1 MADEPASPSLPELVF
16 DVRGPEPRGPLAER
30 LLRDSRQ
37 GPAAASAAS
46 VVLIDGQGAGPDVV
60 RQAVAA
66 GLDRP
71 LLLLH
76 AGRQMRAAL
85 NLPIA
90 FVDESDAYLVL
101 PDTAGAAPRILD
113 FSRPET
119 TSPFERAVPP
129 PDPEPP
135 GTIADRFFEPNLDTD
150 IVADAVK
157 RALTAFQRG
166 EPVPRFGAPPD
177 PDPPRDLPFHRYP
190 SITKTMPVAL
200 ADPYYGNDW
209 AKSQKGQIDVT
220 YYVTGFLN
228 HDANG
233 NFQSYVL
240 VVRLAVGTAVALS
253 GDLITRAERA
263 HLDQGRYLGWFQESI
278 EVGLDY
284 PQRDGLLLLGT
295 TPGTINRK
303 STERTTKGFSVD
315 IGFEADS
322 TGVKPKLGLNYKKEV
337 STTTSFEDWAVGEQT
352 GLSAFPGAET
362 VRWRYGIAH
371 PYNSVLIGELL
382 FKRPETD
389 TFTPQSTS
397 GFDFIAATALE
408 IPIRSGASNSQ
419 RVTFDAVLDWTL
431 NYLYRGS
438 LVDEPRAFL
447 RGFGLGSRRQ
457 TRIELDLGEIP
468 FT

>member
-1 MADEPASPSLPELVF
+1 MADEPASPSPPELVF

-30 LLRDSRQ
+30 LLRSSRQ
-37 GPAAASAAS
+37 GPAAASTAS
-46 VVLIDGQGAGPDVV
+46 VILIDGQGAGPDIV

-76 AGRQMRAAL
+76 AGREMRAAL

-101 PDTAGAAPRILD
+101 PGTAGAAPRILD
-113 FSRPET
+113 FSQPET
-119 TSPFERAVPP
+119 TSPFERVVPP

-135 GTIADRFFEPNLDTD
+135 GTIRDRFLETNLDTD
-150 IVADAVK
+150 IVADAVT
-157 RALTAFQRG
+157 RTITAFQRG

-177 PDPPRDLPFHRYP
+177 PDPPQNVPFHRYP
-190 SITKTMPVAL
+190 SITKTIPVSL
-200 ADPYYGNDW
+200 ADPYYGNDY

-228 HDANG
+228 FDAKG
-233 NFQSYVL
+233 DFQSYIL
-240 VVRLAVGTAVALS
+240 VVRLAVGTAVALT

-278 EVGLDY
+278 VAGLIY
-284 PQRDGLLLLGT
+284 PQEDGLLLLGT

-303 STERTTKGFSVD
+303 ITQATTKGFSVD
-315 IGFEADS
+315 IGFEADL
-322 TGVKPKLGLNYKKEV
+322 TTAKPKLGLNYKREE
-337 STTTSFEDWAVGEQT
+337 STTTSFQDWAVGERT
-352 GLSAFPGAET
+352 GPSGFSGIET
-362 VRWRYGIAH
+362 VKWRYGIAH
-371 PYNSVLIGELL
+371 PYNSVLLGELL
-382 FKRPETD
+382 FKLPETD
-389 TFTPQSTS
+389 AFTPQSTS

-408 IPIRSGASNSQ
+408 IPIRSGASNRG
-419 RVTFDAVLDWTL
+419 RVTFDAILEWHL
-431 NYLYRGS
+431 RYLYRGS
-438 LVDEPRAFL
+438 LLYERTAFVRDL
-447 RGFGLGSRRQ
+447 DLGGRRQ

-468 FT
+468 FS